1 MVIVSASYFIVDHV
15 RQFIGYLVSSL
26 VTLLGHLIFL
36 VRKKILFKKNV
47 IYNLTF
53 YKKSY

>member
-36 VRKKILFKKNV
+36 VRKKILLKKKCD
-47 IYNLTF
+47 I
-53 YKKSY
+53 